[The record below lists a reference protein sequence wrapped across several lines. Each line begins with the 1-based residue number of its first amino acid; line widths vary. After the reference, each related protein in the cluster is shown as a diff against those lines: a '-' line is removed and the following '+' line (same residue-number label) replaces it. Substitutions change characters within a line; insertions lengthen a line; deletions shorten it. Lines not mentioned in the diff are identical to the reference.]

1 MPLYFLLTFY
11 LKWFLPVVL
20 KLLQVVLG
28 AAAGVAH
35 PAEPV
40 REELPDV
47 CDPVIVEAVHHPL
60 DHLQYSTVQY
70 STVHHPLDH
79 PPRLLRLAHV
89 RVAGQHRLL
98 GPRTFRHGAG
108 SVPTVECK
116 CV

>member
-1 MPLYFLLTFY
+1 MFFLLTVY

-47 CDPVIVEAVHHPL
+47 CDPVIVEAIHHPL
-60 DHLQYSTVQY
+60 D
-70 STVHHPLDH
+70 P

-108 SVPTVECK
+108 SVPTVDWK

>member
-1 MPLYFLLTFY
+1 M
-11 LKWFLPVVL
+11 

-47 CDPVIVEAVHHPL
+47 GDPVIVK
-60 DHLQYSTVQY
+60 
-70 STVHHPLDH
+70 TVHHALDH

-108 SVPTVECK
+108 SVITVDWK